1 MRIRNCHQQALDKWK
16 KCCKDLYHK
25 WGFLYM
31 ILFGLSIAEI
41 VQADFSE
48 ANFQILL
55 QSITEE
61 MHSLRGEG
69 AYTM

>member
-1 MRIRNCHQQALDKWK
+1 
-16 KCCKDLYHK
+16 
-25 WGFLYM
+25 M

-48 ANFQILL
+48 ANVQILL
-55 QSITEE
+55 HSITEE